1 MASSRSNNC
10 PGDYRLEQWS
20 YNKQSAYLT
29 YKDYAFS
36 NQTLLP
42 GDGLLGAR
50 IPESELAGN
59 PKDIESF
66 LFGIGSTNLVTPQ
79 APLNP
84 ELRPLETM
92 KGLSIMNKVP
102 LIMPKDLVIQNDQ
115 RQYPMK

>member
-1 MASSRSNNC
+1 MASTRSINC
-10 PGDYRLEQWS
+10 PGNYCVEQWS
-20 YNKQSAYLT
+20 YNKQSAYST
-29 YKDYAFS
+29 YKEYAFADR
-36 NQTLLP
+36 TLLP

-50 IPESELAGN
+50 IPETELAGN

-79 APLNP
+79 APLHP
-84 ELRPLETM
+84 ELKQMQSLA
-92 KGLSIMNKVP
+92 IMTKVP

>member
-1 MASSRSNNC
+1 MASTRNINY
-10 PGDYRLEQWS
+10 PGNYCAEQWS
-20 YNKQSAYLT
+20 YNKQSAYST
-29 YKDYAFS
+29 YKDYAFA

-50 IPESELAGN
+50 IPETELAGN

-66 LFGIGSTNLVTPQ
+66 LFGIGSTNLVTVQ
-79 APLNP
+79 APVHP

-92 KGLSIMNKVP
+92 KCLSIMNKVP
-102 LIMPKDLVIQNDQ
+102 LIMPKDLVVQNDQ

>member
-1 MASSRSNNC
+1 MASTRSINC
-10 PGDYRLEQWS
+10 PGDYRIEQWS
-20 YNKQSAYLT
+20 YNKQSAYCT
-29 YKDYAFS
+29 YKDYAFA
-36 NQTLLP
+36 NRTLLP

-50 IPESELAGN
+50 IPETELSGN

-79 APLNP
+79 APVRP
-84 ELRPLETM
+84 EVKHIQSLAVMT
-92 KGLSIMNKVP
+92 KVP